1 MFTIDDRDLLKPS
14 MTCWL
19 PFQSPFFVFF
29 FCHFVNLDLNK
40 LKFFLPKIM
49 KFSLLLSILNNF
61 TISFAFFLWKAKKQA
76 KWVWD
81 FIFDFYFLGIKLL
94 KSFIFLKS
102 MIFNWLFF
110 FFQSFSDFLNCIFSF
125 ARCEAEK
132 LLFFNILAHNVI
144 FWMIFSVMQNVSY
157 SSKFFF
163 FCIFFFF
170 FTSTRINCKKS
181 FWKIFF
187 HCLYQ
192 ILIAWNHRD

>member
-14 MTCWL
+14 MTFWL
-19 PFQSPFFVFF
+19 PFQSPFFFFF

-61 TISFAFFLWKAKKQA
+61 TISFAFFLKTSKISFGILFLA
-76 KWVWD
+76 
-81 FIFDFYFLGIKLL
+81 FYFLGIKLL
-94 KSFIFLKS
+94 ESFIFLKALF
-102 MIFNWLFF
+102 FNWLFF

-144 FWMIFSVMQNVSY
+144 FWMIFSVTQNVSY

-170 FTSTRINCKKS
+170 FY
-181 FWKIFF
+181 FDQDQLQKIFLEDF
-187 HCLYQ
+187 FSLSVPNFDRVESSRP
-192 ILIAWNHRD
+192 I